1 MLSRDPEPVEWTATD
16 RRDASASLGVAFDA
30 VLGAATAGA
39 PWAWERLYASLSP
52 SLLGYLRA
60 RGTPEPEDVLG
71 EVWVNIARQLQQFEG
86 DEAGLR
92 SWAFSIAHRRS
103 VDAVRYW
110 ARRPVR
116 TEAEPIVAA
125 APTDEPEALVV
136 GSAAVHDAVEL
147 LGVLTEEQRE
157 VLLLRMFGDLSIRE
171 VASITGRPEGAV
183 KSLQHRALAALRRHL
198 EAAPYPEPAER
209 R

>member
-1 MLSRDPEPVEWTATD
+1 MSG
-16 RRDASASLGVAFDA
+16 SLGAAFDA
-30 VLGAATAGA
+30 VLGAAVAGA

-71 EVWVNIARQLQQFEG
+71 EVWVNIARQLERFEG

-116 TEAEPIVAA
+116 TEADPVVAA
-125 APTDEPEALVV
+125 STADEPEVQVV
-136 GSAAVHDAVEL
+136 ASAAVRDAVEL

-157 VLLLRMFGDLSIRE
+157 VVLLRTFGDLSIKE

-198 EAAPYPEPAER
+198 EASPYPEPVER